1 MASCFALGFGV
12 LHWITSISGI
22 LWFVA
27 LLVFSLWIPLHKI
40 SYLYPQWLSCKFVG
54 LLEGS
59 LNIQSAI
66 YFYPTATE
74 QILIEDRDNFCEV
87 HGPKFLLSFAD
98 QNHSLSNSIC
108 LNVLFVELC
117 CKCQSFPREVPLLE
131 NRALWRNEDFSRS
144 ALVLIDAAAPGVCS
158 EPGED
163 LGVHLLRKQS
173 NAGEDCPVNS
183 TSSVSK
189 IWSQKLNLAVRRCK
203 RCLFPHWVSLRP

>member
-54 LLEGS
+54 LLEGT

-131 NRALWRNEDFSRS
+131 NRALWRNEDFSQVCTGVDRCSSSWGVLRARWRS
-144 ALVLIDAAAPGVCS
+144 GCS
-158 EPGED
+158 PPKEAEQCWWRLP
-163 LGVHLLRKQS
+163 S
-173 NAGEDCPVNS
+173 
-183 TSSVSK
+183 
-189 IWSQKLNLAVRRCK
+189 
-203 RCLFPHWVSLRP
+203 